1 MALRRS
7 LLLVVT
13 MVPCAACATMATEG
27 RVARAT
33 AGMATRSAPAERRVF
48 VAHLTGADMRPS
60 TAPSAVTSHAWGTV
74 RIVVWD
80 DDRFEYLATI
90 YNPKGE
96 TLTGATLRRT
106 DSDDRDGAVATLF
119 SDVALR
125 SPYIQLRG
133 SVSLSREERAA
144 VLSEEMRERPRS
156 FSVRIFTAGGPMAGA
171 LRGVVE

>member
-1 MALRRS
+1 MPLRRS
-7 LLLVVT
+7 FLLLVT

-48 VAHLTGADMRPS
+48 IAQVTGEHSLPS
-60 TAPSAVTSHAWGTV
+60 TTPATPGQAWGTV
-74 RIVVWD
+74 RIIVWD

-90 YNPKGE
+90 YNPRGE

-106 DSDDRDGAVATLF
+106 SGDEDAAPAATLF

-144 VLSEEMRERPRS
+144 LLSEEMRERPRN
-156 FSVRIFTAGGPMAGA
+156 FSVRIFTAGGPAEGT